1 MNAPETMNAAKTRN
15 LFSNLMISAFGGI
28 LLGLATNQVF
38 GVPLSP
44 LAWVCLVPLFFGLK
58 KAESA
63 LHFFLHTYVFSVL
76 FLSLVLTAFVL
87 HSFLGGFL
95 LITIGALVFSIP
107 FWAVYLFK
115 SKIGFRKS
123 LYLLPLI
130 WPLFDWFILERMLT
144 TPILSINAN
153 QAAMTWLIQYIDITG
168 YTGISFWLIALNIFI
183 FCMLD
188 DGIEL
193 RKTNPDKLFAFG
205 GKRFAILF
213 SVFFLPPLLYN
224 QYVKSTLP
232 ATFGDE
238 IRVSVVQSGYPS
250 RETSGDDYFDIGFM
264 QLITVTDSLIA
275 AGAADLIV
283 WPEGAVPLDFKA
295 QEEVQTY
302 LFSKVLEWETP
313 LLTGTFDSES
323 LNQIPTLQQ
332 YLGRD
337 YKMYNSAIMITPQLA
352 WMALEENMDISRLRV
367 YRKQNL
373 MHFTE
378 HVPLSETFPVLSN
391 LVVDLGGETN
401 FSEGSGPT
409 SLRFS
414 TKNQSIIDVSPIIC
428 WDLLFTS
435 SSSKSTAS
443 EVRFIAALTNESPL
457 GDTFTT
463 TAHEM
468 ESFTR
473 LRSIESRRSIAKSS
487 TTGYS
492 FFTDPFGKVYGKLPW
507 YSVGFSTEKIVLSTH
522 ASFYSRF
529 PQAFPLLCLFGTILY
544 FFTQHKNPKTDQKN
558 KKREK
563 STPGRL

>member
-1 MNAPETMNAAKTRN
+1 MKATNTNN
-15 LFSNLMISAFGGI
+15 LFINLLLSAIGGI
-28 LLGLATNQVF
+28 LLGLATNQVY

-44 LAWVCLVPLFFGLK
+44 LAWICLVPLFFSLK
-58 KAESA
+58 KSESA
-63 LHFFLHTYVFSVL
+63 FQFFLHTFVFSVL
-76 FLSLVLTAFVL
+76 FLSLVLTAFVIR
-87 HSFLGGFL
+87 SFSGGLL
-95 LITIGALVFSIP
+95 LISIGALFFSIP
-107 FWAVYLFK
+107 IWAVYLFK
-115 SKIGFRKS
+115 TKFGFRKS
-123 LYLLPLI
+123 LFLLPLI
-130 WPLFDWFILERMLT
+130 WPLFDWFILERILAM
-144 TPILSINAN
+144 PILSIYVN
-153 QAAMTWLIQYIDITG
+153 QAALPGLIQYIDITG
-168 YTGISFWLIALNIFI
+168 YSGISFWLIALNIFI

-193 RKTNPDKLFAFG
+193 RKTNTGKLFAFG

-224 QYVKSTLP
+224 LYVKSTLP

-238 IRVSVVQSGYPS
+238 IRVSVVQSNYPS
-250 RETSGDDYFDIGFM
+250 LETSGDDFFNIGFS
-264 QLITVTDSLIA
+264 QLLSVTDSLIA
-275 AGAADLIV
+275 AGATDLIV

-295 QEEVQTY
+295 QEEVQNY
-302 LFSKVLEWETP
+302 LFAKVLEWETP
-313 LLTGTFDSES
+313 LLTGTMDTES

-332 YLGRD
+332 YLGRN

-391 LVVDLGGETN
+391 LIVDLGGDSH

-443 EVRFIAALTNESPL
+443 EVQFIAALTNESPL

-492 FFTDPFGKVYGKLPW
+492 FFTDPFGNVYGKLPW
-507 YSVGFSTEKIVLSTH
+507 YSVGFSTENIVLTTH

-529 PQAFPLLCLFGTILY
+529 PQAFPILCLLGLIL
-544 FFTQHKNPKTDQKN
+544 FFFSQNKNPKTEQKL
-558 KKREK
+558 KKRKK
-563 STPGRL
+563 SNPK

>member
-1 MNAPETMNAAKTRN
+1 MQNHSSLYMNTTKTNN
-15 LFSNLMISAFGGI
+15 LFLSLLLSAIGGI
-28 LLGLATNQVF
+28 LLGLATNEVF

-44 LAWVCLVPLFFGLK
+44 LAWFCLVPLFFSLK
-58 KAESA
+58 NAETA
-63 LHFFLHTYVFSVL
+63 LHFFLHTYVFSVF
-76 FLSLVLTAFVL
+76 FLSFVLTAFVL

-107 FWAVYLFK
+107 FWVVYFFK
-115 SKIGFRKS
+115 TKFGFRKN
-123 LYLLPLI
+123 LFLLPLI
-130 WPLFDWFILERMLT
+130 WPLFDWFIIERILAM
-144 TPILSINAN
+144 PILSIYVN
-153 QAAMTWLIQYIDITG
+153 QAALPWLIQYIDITG

-193 RKTNPDKLFAFG
+193 RKTNPTYLLTFG
-205 GKRFAILF
+205 GKRFVILF

-224 QYVKSTLP
+224 LYVKSTLP
-232 ATFGDE
+232 SSFGDE

-250 RETSGDDYFDIGFM
+250 YEMEDFFEIGFM

-275 AGAADLIV
+275 AGATDLIV
-283 WPEGAVPLDFKA
+283 WPEGGVPTDFKDSKEI
-295 QEEVQTY
+295 QNY
-302 LFSKVLEWETP
+302 LFQKVLEWETP

-323 LNQIPTLQQ
+323 LNQIPSLQQ

-337 YKMYNSAIMITPQLA
+337 YKVYNSAIMITPQLA

-378 HVPLSETFPVLSN
+378 RVPLSEAFPVLSN
-391 LVVDLGGETN
+391 LVVDLGGETHI
-401 FSEGSGPT
+401 SEGSGPT

-443 EVRFIAALTNESPL
+443 EVQFIAALTNESPL
-457 GDTFTT
+457 GDAFTT

-492 FFTDPFGKVYGKLPW
+492 FFTDPFGNVYGKLPW
-507 YSVGFSTEKIVLSTH
+507 YSVGFSTENITLTTH
-522 ASFYSRF
+522 SSLYSRF
-529 PQAFPLLCLFGTILY
+529 PQAFPFLCLFGLIL
-544 FFTQHKNPKTDQKN
+544 FFLIQNKNPKTEPTF
-558 KKREK
+558 KKRKK
-563 STPGRL
+563 STTRRL